1 MLNSAKQ
8 ILASELILSLDMEEQ
23 DVLARIEQAV

>member
-1 MLNSAKQ
+1 MLSSAKQ